1 MPKKKAAAA
10 RPKEKPKPPLRSIFY
25 NYHPTDIL
33 PKIHA
38 VLKKFY
44 GTERQNG
51 RKTIP
56 ALKGRELET
65 KINQQMRFL
74 HPGMK

>member
-1 MPKKKAAAA
+1 MPKKKATA
-10 RPKEKPKPPLRSIFY
+10 RPKEKPKPLRSEFY
-25 NYHPTDIL
+25 NYHPASIL

-44 GTERQNG
+44 GTERMNG
-51 RKTIP
+51 RKPIP
-56 ALKGRELET
+56 ALKGRELEA
-65 KINQQMRFL
+65 KVNRQMRFL